1 MTFKL
6 TSTIIGPL
14 CLIALLVSGFNFYKS
29 KQLQQ
34 EKAIISEA
42 IKKGALLVD
51 VRSPKE
57 FSEGSV
63 EGAIN
68 IPLDSIEDKFD
79 QFAGHPNI
87 VVFCRTGNRSSTA
100 RRKLMNAGF
109 ENVINGGPWTYVQE
123 IVESLKQPK
132 I

>member
-6 TSTIIGPL
+6 TSTIIVPL

-51 VRSPKE
+51 VRTPKE

-63 EGAIN
+63 ERAIN
-68 IPLDSIEDKFD
+68 MPLYSIAYRLE
-79 QFAGHPNI
+79 QFAGQPYI
-87 VVFCRTGNRSSTA
+87 VVFGRTGNRSGTA
-100 RRKLMNAGF
+100 RPKLINAGR
-109 ENVINGGPWTYVQE
+109 E
-123 IVESLKQPK
+123 
-132 I
+132 

>member
-51 VRSPKE
+51 VRTPKE

-68 IPLDSIEDKFD
+68 IPLDSIEYKLD
-79 QFAGHPNI
+79 QFAGHPYI
-87 VVFCRTGNRSSTA
+87 VVFCRTGNRSGTA
-100 RRKLMNAGF
+100 RRKLINAGL
-109 ENVINGGPWTYVQE
+109 ENIINGGPWQHVQE
-123 IVESLKQPK
+123 IVNSLKQPER
-132 I
+132 